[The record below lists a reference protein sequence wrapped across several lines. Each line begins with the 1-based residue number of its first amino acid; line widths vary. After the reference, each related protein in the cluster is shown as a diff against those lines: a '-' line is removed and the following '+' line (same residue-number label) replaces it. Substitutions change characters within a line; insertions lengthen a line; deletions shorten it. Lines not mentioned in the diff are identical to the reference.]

1 MATDFTPVASLLG
14 GLLIGLSV
22 VWMMA
27 SLGRIAGV
35 SGLLGSLLPDR
46 AARGASRRISL
57 GFVLGMLAASVSFL
71 WLQVPIAQ
79 SVSTNLPVMAVAGLL
94 VGFGATLGSGCTSG
108 HGVCGLSRLSSRSMV
123 ATGVFMLT
131 AGVTVY
137 VLRHLV
143 GAGW

>member
-14 GLLIGLSV
+14 GLLIGLSA

-35 SGLLGSLLPDR
+35 SGLLGRLLPDR
-46 AARGASRRISL
+46 AVRGESRRISF

-79 SVSTNLPVMAVAGLL
+79 SVSTNLPTMAVAGLL

-108 HGVCGLSRLSSRSMV
+108 HGVCGLSRLSSRSIM

-143 GAGW
+143 GAA